1 MRCPL
6 SQANPTKSAFEPQG
20 DEGVFGAITREW
32 RFLSITTRLLR
43 RMRKVTPDSNYT
55 VADIIEGWAA
65 KRPNNVAIWFEDKK
79 YTYRQYDAQ
88 ANRYARWAQSLGLKR
103 GDAVALLMENRP
115 EYLFAWG
122 GLIKIGVTVALIN
135 TNLRE
140 RALAHSFAISG
151 AKHLVLGAELAA
163 NYASCIDDLQDKLT
177 VWATG
182 GAVANANDLDTALA
196 AQSDAPLPKD
206 VRKDVTAN
214 DKCFYIYT
222 SGTTGLPKAANMSH
236 LRIQMM
242 MHSFATAM
250 KSAESDRMYVV
261 LPLYHSAGGVCA
273 IGSTLTVGGSVIIRR
288 KFSATQFW
296 DDCHKYRATQ
306 FQYIGELCRY
316 LLNSPSHPLERR
328 HRLRV
333 VMGNGLRPEIWPAF
347 KARFRI
353 PRIIEFYGA
362 TEGNVSMVNFDGKV
376 GAIGRIPG
384 YMRRIIQ
391 TRLVQFDI
399 DVEQPIR
406 DAKGLCVECKPGE
419 SGEAIGK
426 IDEQRGRFEGYSKGT
441 DTEKKILRDV
451 FEKGDAWFR
460 TGDLLKRDAQN
471 YFYFIDRIGDTFRW
485 KGENV
490 ATSEVAEAISIF
502 PGIKE
507 ANVYGVKVPG
517 TDGRA
522 GMAALVTAS
531 PPDLIKFKAH
541 LEKNLAAYA
550 RPIFLRMQ
558 GEIEITGT
566 FKHRKVELVKEG
578 YDPRAVKE
586 PLYFLDPVDG
596 QYVALTPELY
606 DRIVAGEIRL

>member
-1 MRCPL
+1 
-6 SQANPTKSAFEPQG
+6 
-20 DEGVFGAITREW
+20 
-32 RFLSITTRLLR
+32 
-43 RMRKVTPDSNYT
+43 
-55 VADIIEGWAA
+55 
-65 KRPNNVAIWFEDKK
+65 
-79 YTYRQYDAQ
+79 
-88 ANRYARWAQSLGLKR
+88 
-103 GDAVALLMENRP
+103 MENRP

-122 GLIKIGVTVALIN
+122 GLVKIGVTVALIN

-140 RALAHSFAISG
+140 RALAHSLVISG
-151 AKHLVLGAELAA
+151 AKHLVLGAELAD
-163 NYASCIDDLQDKLT
+163 NYASCVDDMQEKLT

-182 GAVANANDLDTALA
+182 GGVQGAQDLDKALA
-196 AQSDAPLPKD
+196 TQSDASLPKD
-206 VRKDVTAN
+206 VRKGLTAN

-242 MHSFATAM
+242 MNSFAAAM
-250 KSAESDRMYVV
+250 RSTERDRMYNV

-273 IGSTLTVGGSVIIRR
+273 IGSVLTVGGSVIIRR

-296 DDCHKYRATQ
+296 DDCLKYRATQ
-306 FQYIGELCRY
+306 FEYIGELCRY
-316 LLNSPSHPLERR
+316 LLNSPAHPKERK
-328 HRLRV
+328 HHLRV
-333 VMGNGLRPEIWPAF
+333 IMGNGLRPEIWPAF
-347 KARFRI
+347 KTRFRI

-376 GAIGRIPG
+376 GAIGRIPPV
-384 YMRRIIQ
+384 RN
-391 TRLVQFDI
+391 D
-399 DVEQPIR
+399 
-406 DAKGLCVECKPGE
+406 KGFCIECKPDE
-419 SGEAIGK
+419 VGEAIGK

-460 TGDLLKRDAQN
+460 TGDLLKRDETH
-471 YFYFIDRIGDTFRW
+471 YYYFIDRIGDTFRW

-522 GMAALVTAS
+522 GMAALVTGG
-531 PPDLIKFKAH
+531 PIDLAKFKTH

-550 RPIFLRMQ
+550 RPVFLRMQ

-578 YDPRAVKE
+578 YDPRTVSD

-596 QYVALTPELY
+596 QYVTLTPELY
-606 DRIVAGEIRL
+606 DRLVAGEIRL

>member
-1 MRCPL
+1 M
-6 SQANPTKSAFEPQG
+6 
-20 DEGVFGAITREW
+20 FGAIAREW
-32 RFLSITTRLLR
+32 RFLSVTTRVLR
-43 RMRKVTPDSNYT
+43 LMGKVTPDSPHT
-55 VADIIEGWAA
+55 VADIIEKWAT

-79 YTYRQYDAQ
+79 YTYRQYDAA
-88 ANRYARWAQSLGLKR
+88 ANRYARWAQAQGLKK

-122 GLIKIGVTVALIN
+122 GLVKIGVTVALIN

-140 RALAHSFAISG
+140 RALAHSLVISG
-151 AKHLVLGAELAA
+151 AKHLVLGSELAD
-163 NYASCIDDLQDKLT
+163 NYASCVDDMAEKLT

-182 GAVANANDLDTALA
+182 GGVQGAEDLDKALA

-206 VRKDVTAN
+206 VRKGLTAN

-242 MHSFATAM
+242 MNSFASAM
-250 KSAESDRMYVV
+250 RSTERDRMYNV

-273 IGSTLTVGGSVIIRR
+273 LGSVLTVGGSVIIRR
-288 KFSATQFW
+288 KFSATAFW
-296 DDCHKYRATQ
+296 DDCVKYRATQ
-306 FQYIGELCRY
+306 FEYIGELCRY
-316 LLNSPSHPLERR
+316 LLNSPAHPKERK

-333 VMGNGLRPEIWPAF
+333 IMGNGLRPEIWPAF

-384 YMRRIIQ
+384 YMRRVLQ
-391 TRLVQFDI
+391 TRLVKF
-399 DVEQPIR
+399 DVEHEQPVR
-406 DAKGLCVECKPGE
+406 DDKGICIECKPDE
-419 SGEAIGK
+419 VGEAIGK

-460 TGDLLKRDAQN
+460 TGDLLKRDAQH
-471 YFYFIDRIGDTFRW
+471 YYYFIDRIGDTFRW

-522 GMAALVTAS
+522 GMAALVTAAQ
-531 PPDLIKFKAH
+531 PDLATFKAH

-578 YDPRAVKE
+578 YDPRTVQD
-586 PLYFLDPVDG
+586 PLFFLDPVDG
-596 QYVALTPELY
+596 QYVPLTPELH
-606 DRIVAGEIRL
+606 DRLMAGEIRL

>member
-1 MRCPL
+1 
-6 SQANPTKSAFEPQG
+6 
-20 DEGVFGAITREW
+20 VFGAIAREW
-32 RFLSITTRLLR
+32 RFLSATTRVLR
-43 RMRKVTPDSNYT
+43 IMSKVTPDSPHT
-55 VADIIEGWAA
+55 VADIIEKWAT

-79 YTYRQYDAQ
+79 YTYRQYDAA
-88 ANRYARWAQSLGLKR
+88 ANRYARWAQSLGLKK

-140 RALAHSFAISG
+140 RALAHSLVISG
-151 AKHLVLGAELAA
+151 AKHLVLGSELAA
-163 NYASCIDDLQDKLT
+163 NYASCIDDMQEKLT

-182 GAVANANDLDTALA
+182 GAVDGAEDLDKALA

-206 VRKDVTAN
+206 VRKGLTAN

-242 MHSFATAM
+242 MNSFAAAM
-250 KSAESDRMYVV
+250 RSTERDRMYVV

-273 IGSTLTVGGSVIIRR
+273 IGSVLTVGGSIIIRR
-288 KFSATQFW
+288 KFSATAFW
-296 DDCHKYRATQ
+296 DDCVKYRATQ
-306 FQYIGELCRY
+306 FEYIGELCRY
-316 LLNSPSHPLERR
+316 LLNAPPHPKERK

-333 VMGNGLRPEIWPAF
+333 TMGNGLRPEIWPAF

-376 GAIGRIPG
+376 GSIGRIPG
-384 YMRRIIQ
+384 YMRRVLQ

-399 DVEQPIR
+399 ENEQPIR
-406 DAKGLCVECKPGE
+406 NANGFCVECKPDE
-419 SGEAIGK
+419 VGEAIGK
-426 IDEQRGRFEGYSKGT
+426 IDEQRGRFEGYSKGG

-460 TGDLLKRDAQN
+460 TGDLLKRDKQH
-471 YFYFIDRIGDTFRW
+471 YYYFIDRIGDTFRW

-522 GMAALVTAS
+522 GMAALVTAA
-531 PPDLIKFKAH
+531 PIDFTKFKAH

-550 RPIFLRMQ
+550 RPIFLRIQ
-558 GEIEITGT
+558 PEIEITGT

-578 YDPRAVKE
+578 YDPRTVAD

-606 DRIVAGEIRL
+606 DRLMAGEVRL